1 MPRTSSNSFNQQ
13 HKMNSK
19 KLFKSAFLGL
29 AALFA
34 ADSIAGAQLRVVATT
49 PDLASVGR
57 EIAGDRANVVA
68 LAKATEDPH
77 FVDAKPSFVV
87 TLNRADALVEGG
99 AELELGWLPPLLE
112 NSRNSKIA
120 AGAPGHIVASEGI
133 RLLEIPTSFDRSK
146 GDIHSLGNPHF
157 MIDPV
162 TVKIVARNIANHFAQ
177 IDPRNAATYSAN
189 LAKFNTRL
197 DTKLADWQKQLAPY
211 RGAKIVTY
219 HRDFIY
225 LAQRFGLSIVDE
237 LEPKLG
243 IAPSPA
249 HLAQVIGEMKR
260 NNAKVILVQPFQN
273 RKTAETVARQTGA
286 TVIDAPQQPGT
297 NGNTTTWFD
306 NMDNLV
312 RAIANGLGA
321 QK

>member
-1 MPRTSSNSFNQQ
+1 V
-13 HKMNSK
+13 
-19 KLFKSAFLGL
+19 
-29 AALFA
+29 ALVA
-34 ADSIAGAQLRVVATT
+34 GALIATTSIASAQLRVVATT
-49 PDLASVGR
+49 PDLAAVAK
-57 EIAGDRANVVA
+57 EIGGDRVNVVA
-68 LAKATEDPH
+68 LAKPTEDPH
-77 FVDAKPSFVV
+77 FVDAKPSFIV
-87 TLNRADALVEGG
+87 TLNRADVLVEGG

-112 NSRNSKIA
+112 NARNGKIA

-162 TVKIVARNIANHFAQ
+162 NVKIVARNIASHLGEV
-177 IDPRNAATYSAN
+177 DSKNAATYNAN
-189 LAKFNTRL
+189 LAKFNARV
-197 DTKLADWQKQLAPY
+197 DAKMADWQKQLAPY

-219 HRDFIY
+219 HRDFVY
-225 LAQRFGLSIVDE
+225 LAPRFGMTIVDE
-237 LEPKLG
+237 LEPKPG

-249 HLAQVIGEMKR
+249 HLAQVIGKMKA

-286 TVIDAPQQPGT
+286 TVIDAPQQPGAAR
-297 NGNTTTWFD
+297 NTATWFD

-312 RAIANGLGA
+312 RSIANGLGA

>member
-1 MPRTSSNSFNQQ
+1 MRLINLYKT
-13 HKMNSK
+13 
-19 KLFKSAFLGL
+19 
-29 AALFA
+29 AALALIAIA
-34 ADSIAGAQLRVVATT
+34 ANRSPASAQLRVVATT
-49 PDLASVGR
+49 PDLASVAR
-57 EIAGDRANVVA
+57 EIGGDRVSVVA
-68 LAKATEDPH
+68 LAKPTEDPH
-77 FVDAKPSFVV
+77 FVDAKPSFIV
-87 TLNRADALVEGG
+87 TLNRADALIEGG

-112 NSRNSKIA
+112 NSRNSKIG
-120 AGAPGHIVASEGI
+120 AGAPGRIVASDGI

-162 TVKIVARNIANHFAQ
+162 SVKIVARNIANHFAQ
-177 IDPRNAATYSAN
+177 LDPKSAATYNAN
-189 LAKFNTRL
+189 LAKFNATL
-197 DTKLADWQKQLAPY
+197 DARFAEWQKQLAPY

-225 LAQRFGLSIVDE
+225 LARRFGLSIVDE
-237 LEPKLG
+237 LEPKPG

-249 HLAQVIGEMKR
+249 HLARVIGEMKS

-286 TVIDAPQQPGT
+286 TVLDTPQQPGAVS
-297 NGNTTTWFD
+297 NTTTYF
-306 NMDNLV
+306 NMMDNLV
-312 RAIANGLGA
+312 RALGAGLGA